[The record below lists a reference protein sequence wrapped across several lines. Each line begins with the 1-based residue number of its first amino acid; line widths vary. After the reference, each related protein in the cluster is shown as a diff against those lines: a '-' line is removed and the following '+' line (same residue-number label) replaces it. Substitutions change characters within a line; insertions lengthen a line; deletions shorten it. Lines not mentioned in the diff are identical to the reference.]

1 MALQADIEALYD
13 ADPATIDRA
22 EALKKFSEFKFF
34 LNRGEIRAAEKS
46 GEGWTVNHWV
56 KKGILLG
63 FRLGAL
69 QDVSIDSR
77 FRFFD
82 RSTYPL
88 KNLTAGD
95 GVRLVPGGSSIRDG
109 AFVARGVVCMP
120 PMYINT
126 GAYVDAGTM
135 VDSHALVGSCA
146 QIGKRVHISAA
157 AQIGGVL
164 FALTPRLLRRCARR
178 FPAAGAFGL
187 VGGQNAE
194 DARRPG
200 YSYSSALAKELQL
213 TSAPPAIS
221 TFPLGNIVEAW
232 NILVTLRLA
241 VVANVPITGLYS
253 SALANTPPTPFPP
266 VTNTFPLDNKVA
278 VWPTLPTVMPPV
290 TVNVPA
296 PGSYSSALERTTVP
310 PLDPPATSTMELG
323 SDVAVWEYLATV
335 MLPVAAKVPA
345 PGS

>member
-1 MALQADIEALYD
+1 MPLQTDIEALYD
-13 ADPATIDRA
+13 TDPAKIDRD

-46 GEGWTVNHWV
+46 AGGWTVNHWV

-88 KNLTAGD
+88 KNITAGD

-164 FALTPRLLRRCARR
+164 EPVGAMPVIIEDDVLIGGNCGIYEGTIVSRGAVIAAGVIITGGTAVYDAVKQTVYRKTKTSPLVIPENAVIVPGSRPLDTDWGRQTGLSLATPVLVKYRDGKTDAATALEALLR
-178 FPAAGAFGL
+178 
-187 VGGQNAE
+187 
-194 DARRPG
+194 
-200 YSYSSALAKELQL
+200 
-213 TSAPPAIS
+213 
-221 TFPLGNIVEAW
+221 
-232 NILVTLRLA
+232 
-241 VVANVPITGLYS
+241 
-253 SALANTPPTPFPP
+253 
-266 VTNTFPLDNKVA
+266 
-278 VWPTLPTVMPPV
+278 
-290 TVNVPA
+290 
-296 PGSYSSALERTTVP
+296 
-310 PLDPPATSTMELG
+310 
-323 SDVAVWEYLATV
+323 
-335 MLPVAAKVPA
+335 
-345 PGS
+345 